1 MPETMCAAYV
11 PEWYGSSDGSSEMRP
26 NLGSCMTKYPRVH
39 AAHCL
44 EYPARTL
51 AMLMLGPKPV
61 KPILSLG
68 SLCLRKK
75 TEKLFHPN

>member
-1 MPETMCAAYV
+1 
-11 PEWYGSSDGSSEMRP
+11 MR
-26 NLGSCMTKYPRVH
+26 KYPHTTAEPEGRGGKGT
-39 AAHCL
+39 
-44 EYPARTL
+44 RTL